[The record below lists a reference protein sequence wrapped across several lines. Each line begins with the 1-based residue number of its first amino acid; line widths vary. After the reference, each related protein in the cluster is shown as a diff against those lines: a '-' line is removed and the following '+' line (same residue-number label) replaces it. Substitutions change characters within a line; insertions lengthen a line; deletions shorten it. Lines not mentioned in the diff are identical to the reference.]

1 MGFSPLSEYPKV
13 YCRNKIPIIQ
23 IPEWLIDPSRS
34 NANHSFVQAMHL
46 FCCLGTLRGSCVVVS
61 TGVGMA
67 LRKMGGMAK
76 PSTIISIDGD
86 KVVLKTSSTFKTTE
100 ISFKLGEEF
109 DESTADGRNVKVR
122 GFIRAMA
129 F

>member
-1 MGFSPLSEYPKV
+1 M
-13 YCRNKIPIIQ
+13 Q
-23 IPEWLIDPSRS
+23 ITHFFHVL
-34 NANHSFVQAMHL
+34 HL
-46 FCCLGTLRGSCVVVS
+46 FCCLGTLRGSRVVVS

-76 PSTIISIDGD
+76 PSTIISIEGD
-86 KVVLKTSSTFKTTE
+86 KVVLKTSSTFKNTE

-122 GFIRAMA
+122 GFIITMA